1 MQLSPNQEIFSH
13 FFPEFLKSPQNLEYY
28 EKKWWPSEGS
38 EIIDCNKRSY
48 LNAQTA
54 PR

>member
-28 EKKWWPSEGS
+28 EKNDDPQRFLKL
-38 EIIDCNKRSY
+38 Y
-48 LNAQTA
+48 TA
-54 PR
+54 TSAVT

>member
-28 EKKWWPSEGS
+28 EKNDDPQRLLVS

-48 LNAQTA
+48 
-54 PR
+54 